1 MGESSATRILD
12 PAYGFRVWFRRA
24 RALCLTALAYFSSV
38 AHLPA
43 QTQRKVSNSASFA
56 TLSKQAD
63 AARDADHLDGAISLY
78 RRALALRPTWAE
90 GLWSLAT
97 IYYDRDAYDKAA
109 LNFQRLIAQQ
119 PQNGT
124 AYAMLG
130 LCEFKVGRDALA
142 LRHIQKGESL
152 GLQKSPDL
160 WHVVLYHEGI
170 LLQRKGSF
178 QAAQD
183 TLEQLCLQAGPSDKA
198 ATILGMTMLRMS
210 AKEPPTPGSADA
222 NVVTQ
227 VGNAECLAGQKKYD
241 EAKPGFEGAVTENPQ
256 YPNIHY
262 AYGLFL
268 LELRDVAAS
277 VDQFKQ
283 EIANH
288 PDDLVSR
295 LRIAAVEFKQDS
307 AAGIP
312 YAEQAVKMAPQ
323 QPFGHYLLGLLRL
336 DVDDYLN
343 AIPELEIAGK
353 GMPHE
358 PKIYLALGTAY
369 SRAGR
374 KQDASRARATFQRL
388 TEGEKK
394 GAGAPS
400 AAEQDAARMPVGDSQ
415 PSPQ

>member
-1 MGESSATRILD
+1 MALVCFSSG
-12 PAYGFRVWFRRA
+12 AY
-24 RALCLTALAYFSSV
+24 LTA
-38 AHLPA
+38 
-43 QTQRKVSNSASFA
+43 QTERKTPNSASFA
-56 TLSKQAD
+56 SLSAHAD
-63 AARDADHLDGAISLY
+63 AARDANRLDEAVPLY

-109 LNFQRLIAQQ
+109 LNFRKLIAQQ

-130 LCEFKVGRDALA
+130 LCEFELGRDPLA

-152 GLQKSPDL
+152 GLQKNPDL
-160 WHVVLYHEGI
+160 WHAVLYHEGM

-183 TLEQLCLQAGPSDKA
+183 TLEQLCLQAGPSDNA
-198 ATILGMTMLRMS
+198 AKTLGMTMLRMS
-210 AKEPPTPGSADA
+210 ATKAPAGLPDAD
-222 NVVTQ
+222 VVMRI
-227 VGNAECLAGQKKYD
+227 GRAECLAGQKKYD
-241 EAKPGFEGAVTENPQ
+241 EARPGFEQVTQQ
-256 YPNIHY
+256 YPDFPNVHY

-268 LELRDVAAS
+268 IELRDVAGS
-277 VDQFKQ
+277 VEQFKR

-295 LRIAAVEFKQDS
+295 LRIAAVEYKQDS

-336 DVDDYLN
+336 DVDDYPN
-343 AIPELEIAGK
+343 AIPELEIAEK

-358 PKIYLALGTAY
+358 AKIYLALGTAY

-374 KQDASRARATFQRL
+374 KQDSARARATFQRL
-388 TEGEKK
+388 NDEAKK
-394 GAGAPS
+394 YGGTRQTS
-400 AAEQDAARMPVGDSQ
+400 EEDAARVPGGDAA
-415 PSPQ
+415 SPQ